1 MGACI
6 VRPIVSVNA
15 TINGTELEVAGISAA
30 SPDMADA
37 DFAALR
43 ESIRTLGQLV
53 PIVLHRGEV
62 IDGRKRLAACRAL
75 GIEPQTITLADEAD
89 PAENA
94 IALNLLRQ
102 HYSPSQRAAFVST
115 LATLT
120 KADASRMRHALAT
133 DNCPLQSDRP
143 PTVAEAGAMAG
154 VSGKA
159 VARAKRVRR
168 DGALEVIAAV
178 ERGDLT
184 LHAAEAIIDSVPKG
198 EQPAVVVRVVAENR
212 GNRNVAT
219 AKILGKPPQTNR
231 HPLLHKRRH
240 VKAAD
245 IIERATHTLE
255 GVALA
260 FGDLEGLDE
269 LDPTKRAEWADSLAE
284 SMRTIG
290 RVVKEL
296 RHAAGT
302 VGGDE
307 RTSGDDEEADDR

>member
-1 MGACI
+1 M
-6 VRPIVSVNA
+6 
-15 TINGTELEVAGISAA
+15 AGISAA

-75 GIEPQTITLADEAD
+75 GIEPQTIALADEAD
-89 PAENA
+89 AAENA
-94 IALNLLRQ
+94 LALNVLRT
-102 HYSPSQRAAFVST
+102 HYTAAQCAAFVSK

-120 KADASRMRHALAT
+120 SADAGRIYGG
-133 DNCPLQSDRP
+133 
-143 PTVAEAGAMAG
+143 PTVNLQEAPSSGLTVAQAAALGG
-154 VSGKA
+154 VSPSL
-159 VARAKRVRR
+159 VAQAKRVRR
-168 DGALEVIAAV
+168 DGDPEVIAAV

-184 LHAAEAIIDSVPKG
+184 LHAAKTIIAATPKA
-198 EQPAVVVRVVAENR
+198 EQSAVVARVVEENR
-212 GNRNVAT
+212 GNRNLRT
-219 AKILGKPPQTNR
+219 AKILGKPSQTNR
-231 HPLLHKRRH
+231 HPLLHGRH
-240 VKAAD
+240 RAKTAD